1 VPDRRGKNN
10 NSVKFKFIYV
20 NIDFPSPVIS
30 YNQPIHA
37 MKQELYKYQITGRGK
52 IHRETA
58 GFGELSSLKELM
70 PKTIFD
76 YLVELKSKGQLTQI
90 KLIHEDCI
98 CLIEKLSTRKP
109 GPLVK
114 KMNY

>member
-1 VPDRRGKNN
+1 
-10 NSVKFKFIYV
+10 
-20 NIDFPSPVIS
+20 
-30 YNQPIHA
+30 
-37 MKQELYKYQITGRGK
+37 MKQELYKYQITARGK

-58 GFGELSSLKELM
+58 GFGELHALRELL

-76 YLVELKSKGQLTQI
+76 YLVELKDKGQLTRI

-109 GPLVK
+109 GTLVK
-114 KMNY
+114 K

>member
-1 VPDRRGKNN
+1 
-10 NSVKFKFIYV
+10 
-20 NIDFPSPVIS
+20 
-30 YNQPIHA
+30 

-52 IHRETA
+52 IPRETA
-58 GFGELSSLKELM
+58 GFGELSSIRELM

-76 YLVELKSKGQLTQI
+76 YLVELNNKGQFNRI

-114 KMNY
+114 K